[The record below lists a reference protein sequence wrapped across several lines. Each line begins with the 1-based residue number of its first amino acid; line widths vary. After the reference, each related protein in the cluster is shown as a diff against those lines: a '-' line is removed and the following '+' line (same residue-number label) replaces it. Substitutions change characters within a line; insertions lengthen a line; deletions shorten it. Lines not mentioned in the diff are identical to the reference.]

1 VETAGGQSSDRPSVG
16 PPTGRT
22 ECTGQERRTTMNDGS
37 PRIQAARWVIGV
49 GRLYWGLSV
58 AAAAWSLIGVWFLW
72 SPVGLLVSAF
82 LAGWATAWGA
92 LLRAFAL
99 HRRRAWQLLL
109 LLAAT
114 GALWPAF
121 GWLVGRPPTVGG
133 LVSAA
138 VDVLLLALLLHEDSR
153 EWVAAEEPRR
163 PLVDSSAE
171 PSGGGR

>member
-1 VETAGGQSSDRPSVG
+1 
-16 PPTGRT
+16 
-22 ECTGQERRTTMNDGS
+22 MNDGS
-37 PRIQAARWVIGV
+37 PRIQAARWVIRL

-58 AAAAWSLIGVWFLW
+58 AAAAWSLVSVPFLG
-72 SPVGLLVSAF
+72 SPAALLVPAL
-82 LAGWATAWGA
+82 LAGWATAWGV
-92 LLRAFAL
+92 LLRAFTL

-114 GALWPAF
+114 GALWPAL
-121 GWLVGRPPTVGG
+121 GWLVGQPPTVRG

-138 VDVLLLALLLHEDSR
+138 LDVVLLALLLHEDSR

-163 PLVDSSAE
+163 PLAESSAE